1 MLMNRGEYSV
11 WCFCFHFVR
20 FVASVPMAQCAAATI
35 ATKATNCQTVSIC
48 VFFTICNVL
57 SMGVLKRKRLWIY
70 LSDQDQ
76 ETVTKLAEMCAP
88 LKESDLCSALVAAA
102 ISACD
107 KSGGISLPVKFEVA
121 TSQTAALRREVAV
134 TKGKE
139 GEVKLP
145 ASRK

>member
-1 MLMNRGEYSV
+1 
-11 WCFCFHFVR
+11 
-20 FVASVPMAQCAAATI
+20 
-35 ATKATNCQTVSIC
+35 
-48 VFFTICNVL
+48 
-57 SMGVLKRKRLWIY
+57 MGVLKRKRLWIY

-134 TKGKE
+134 SKGKE